1 MTKDQYLF
9 RHFFNIYFVIEFQN
23 HGNEHDHGLLWVKNV
38 PMYGMQ
44 TNEKIE
50 HFVDMY
56 IFCDVSLQNPLQS
69 AQHQHTPSCIKKPM

>member
-38 PMYGMQ
+38 PMYGM
-44 TNEKIE
+44 
-50 HFVDMY
+50 
-56 IFCDVSLQNPLQS
+56 
-69 AQHQHTPSCIKKPM
+69 